1 MFTTIHGLKT
11 FYEERGS
18 GPAVLLLHGFPLDH
32 RMWQEQ
38 ISALESNYRVIAP
51 DLRGF
56 GQSEPHKDLITLE
69 HMADELLLLLD
80 QLQVEKAVLAGFSM
94 GGYAAFSL
102 LRKAPNRFNGLILA
116 NTRPDADPLEG
127 QINRMKMAA
136 SLLEQG
142 PQAASKAMI
151 PKLLSEGEGS
161 GLASEIQDQING
173 MSPLGLVHASLAMA
187 FRKDSTELLS
197 TIQAPTLVIGGEK
210 DSITPPSIMKKMADS
225 IPNATYS
232 EIKDSAHLTV
242 REHPDQVN
250 KAITDFLNH
259 LHS

>member
-11 FYEERGS
+11 FYEEQGS

-32 RMWQEQ
+32 RMWHEQ
-38 ISALESNYRVIAP
+38 IEALQSNYRVIAP

-56 GQSEPHKDLITLE
+56 GQSEPHKDLITLD

-94 GGYAAFSL
+94 GGYVAFNL
-102 LRKAPNRFNGLILA
+102 LRKAPHRFNGLILA

-142 PQAASKAMI
+142 SQAASTAMI
-151 PKLLSEGEGS
+151 PKLLSDGENS
-161 GLASEIQDQING
+161 GLARELQDQIEG
-173 MSPLGLVHASLAMA
+173 MNPLGLVHASLAMA

-197 TIQAPTLVIGGEK
+197 TIQVPTLVIGGEK
-210 DSITPPSIMKKMADS
+210 DSITTPTVMKKMADS
-225 IPNATYS
+225 IPNAAYT

-242 REHPDQVN
+242 REHPDEVN
-250 KAITDFLNH
+250 KAITAFLGQ

>member
-32 RMWQEQ
+32 RMWHEQ
-38 ISALESNYRVIAP
+38 IAALESNYRVIAP

-94 GGYAAFSL
+94 GGYVAFNL
-102 LRKAPNRFNGLILA
+102 LRKAPHRFTGLILA

-142 PQAASKAMI
+142 SQAAATAMI
-151 PKLLSEGEGS
+151 PKLLSDGENS
-161 GLASEIQDQING
+161 GLAGELQDQIGG
-173 MSPLGLVHASLAMA
+173 MNPLGLVHASLAMA

-197 TIQAPTLVIGGEK
+197 TIEVPTLVIGGEK
-210 DSITPPSIMKKMADS
+210 DSITTPAVMKKMADS
-225 IPNATYS
+225 IPNAAYT
-232 EIKDSAHLTV
+232 EIKDAAHLTV
-242 REHPDQVN
+242 QEQPDQVN
-250 KAITDFLNH
+250 KAITAFLGQ